1 MSISLR
7 EPWREVLR
15 KTLIDLRAEVER
27 VEEIYEGYRRFA
39 AQLEEMRKR
48 IDDLL
53 VDLNKP
59 SVQRERLLK
68 ETQSLQAQLSY
79 IKSQLQLGVTECR
92 GARESK
98 SVSIEVPGEIWVL
111 VSKDELLK
119 KAMERIAVEE
129 FRKLLL
135 KYFVAEEIT
144 GVVDENEIA
153 RIDEELKEKIWEELK
168 QKWKL

>member
-1 MSISLR
+1 VKSLLFD
-7 EPWREVLR
+7 V
-15 KTLIDLRAEVER
+15 V
-27 VEEIYEGYRRFA
+27 
-39 AQLEEMRKR
+39 
-48 IDDLL
+48 
-53 VDLNKP
+53 
-59 SVQRERLLK
+59 
-68 ETQSLQAQLSY
+68 
-79 IKSQLQLGVTECR
+79 
-92 GARESK
+92 SK
-98 SVSIEVPGEIWVL
+98 SVSIEVPEEIWVL

-168 QKWKL
+168 QKWRL

>member
-1 MSISLR
+1 MKSLLFD
-7 EPWREVLR
+7 V
-15 KTLIDLRAEVER
+15 V
-27 VEEIYEGYRRFA
+27 
-39 AQLEEMRKR
+39 
-48 IDDLL
+48 
-53 VDLNKP
+53 
-59 SVQRERLLK
+59 
-68 ETQSLQAQLSY
+68 
-79 IKSQLQLGVTECR
+79 
-92 GARESK
+92 SK
-98 SVSIEVPGEIWVL
+98 SVSIEVPEEIWVL

-168 QKWKL
+168 QKWRL

>member
-1 MSISLR
+1 VKSLLFD
-7 EPWREVLR
+7 V
-15 KTLIDLRAEVER
+15 V
-27 VEEIYEGYRRFA
+27 
-39 AQLEEMRKR
+39 
-48 IDDLL
+48 
-53 VDLNKP
+53 
-59 SVQRERLLK
+59 
-68 ETQSLQAQLSY
+68 
-79 IKSQLQLGVTECR
+79 
-92 GARESK
+92 SK

-153 RIDEELKEKIWEELK
+153 RIDDELKGKIWEELK